1 MNIRIAIT
9 DDHPMI
15 IGGIRDMLSNY
26 THITLAGTY
35 TSGEALLEGLPAN
48 VPDILLLDIQLPGQ
62 NGDELVPVL
71 KKLYPGLRII
81 ILTNFNS
88 IIYTQNMVRLGVKG
102 YLLKTADETTL
113 MEAIHSVYDD
123 ETFIEPSLRKKLA
136 PGIQKPRNTLI
147 SKMRLT
153 LREKEILRMIIRGH
167 TNQEIVS
174 ALFLSINT
182 VKTYRKRIFLKLD
195 VKNMA
200 ELTHKVLSLGLV
212 E

>member
-1 MNIRIAIT
+1 MNIRITIT

-26 THITLAGTY
+26 THITLTGTY
-35 TSGEALLEGLPAN
+35 TSGEALLTGLETDI
-48 VPDILLLDIQLPGQ
+48 PDILLLDIQLPGQ
-62 NGDELVPVL
+62 NGDELVPIL
-71 KKLYPGLRII
+71 KKNYPDLGII

-88 IIYTQNMVRLGVKG
+88 IVYTHNMIRLGVKG
-102 YLLKTADETTL
+102 YLLKTADEATI
-113 MEAIHSVYDD
+113 MEAIHTVHKGDS
-123 ETFIEPSLRKKLA
+123 FIEPSLQEKL
-136 PGIQKPRNTLI
+136 GSVIQKTRNPLI

-153 LREKEILRMIIRGH
+153 LREKEILRMIVKGH

-174 ALFLSINT
+174 TLFLSINT

-200 ELTHKVLSLGLV
+200 ELTSKALSMGLM

>member
-1 MNIRIAIT
+1 MNIRVAIT

-26 THITLAGTY
+26 NYITLTGAY
-35 TSGEALLEGLPAN
+35 TSGEALLAGLQQE

-71 KKLYPGLRII
+71 KKNYPDIGII

-88 IIYTQNMVRLGVKG
+88 IVYTQNMVRLGVKG
-102 YLLKTADETTL
+102 YLLKTADEDTII
-113 MEAIHSVYDD
+113 EAIHTVHQGG
-123 ETFIEPSLRKKLA
+123 TFIEPSLQEKL
-136 PGIQKPRNTLI
+136 GSVMQKSRNSLV

-153 LREKEILRMIIRGH
+153 LREKEILRMVVKGH

-174 ALFLSINT
+174 TLFLSINT

-200 ELTHKVLSLGLV
+200 ELTSKAIGMGLI

>member
-1 MNIRIAIT
+1 MSIRIAIT

-26 THITLAGTY
+26 THITLIGTY
-35 TSGEALLEGLPAN
+35 TSGEALLTGLKTDI
-48 VPDILLLDIQLPGQ
+48 PDILLLDIQLPGL
-62 NGDELVPVL
+62 NGDELVPIL
-71 KKLYPGLRII
+71 KKNYPDLSII

-88 IIYTQNMVRLGVKG
+88 IVYTQNMVRLGVKG
-102 YLLKTADETTL
+102 YLLKTADEATIIN
-113 MEAIHSVYDD
+113 AIDTVYNGD
-123 ETFIEPSLRKKLA
+123 TFIEPSLQEKLGA
-136 PGIQKPRNTLI
+136 VLQPRNSLI
-147 SKMRLT
+147 TKMRLT
-153 LREKEILRMIIRGH
+153 LREKEILRMIIKGH

-174 ALFLSINT
+174 TLFLSINT

-200 ELTHKVLSLGLV
+200 ELTNKALGMGLV